1 MQSVRFILFTSAT
14 IGLLLLLR
22 FSALY
27 AGVILP
33 LPPNGQVTDAGLV
46 KLADATQ
53 PALAVLG
60 NTLYA
65 TWLDEREGY
74 DQPDVYFAQS
84 TDGGVTWSANTR
96 VSERPYDDWSNDPVI
111 AVQPNGVIW
120 VAWYLFYTT
129 DSEKVND
136 VRLARSTDGGQTWER
151 FTVVNG
157 VPDNEDLWR
166 PAIAADES
174 NVYLLYRLWGE
185 VGGVQGYDIK
195 LKVID
200 AQSVTITTTAVSDVP
215 VAGRITGGLL
225 DDGPATTL
233 IQRNGLLCAAWEDR
247 RSTFA
252 IYSACSTD
260 RGASFSAN
268 VPVSGANAVYP
279 VLALAPD
286 GTLYGSYTASGDA
299 RRNISLRASTNNGVT
314 WGEAT
319 VVTNVASPFK
329 VGDWALT
336 VDANGQLLLGWI
348 NDGSSAGDVI
358 LSTSVDRGQN
368 FSSVQMEDGQ
378 GQFPTVSDPA
388 RLKLVTS
395 GADLNTKAHLIW
407 QDDRNVHDEIWSATA
422 LLDGVAPNA
431 PAALQAQAD
440 DHSIVLTWQPAT
452 DAGGISG
459 YRVYRATTAAGPFSE
474 ITFLLQGST
483 SYRDV
488 ELPPG
493 ATFFYQVAAV
503 DKTGNTGPVS
513 ASASATAQGG
523 SGLAVTGL
531 IAYQSGADSKVR
543 NLADNAERT
552 IANVRGPQWSL
563 DGQRLYVTNNGAIL
577 WQPPNG
583 GQLTTFAGPFDGGI
597 EFDVASDNSAFAV
610 IGIRQF
616 AAPGA
621 PGFLCTVTEPRYFE
635 RAGQEKY
642 VGTNALALDITVAAN
657 GRWIA
662 YRYTGFCNV
671 AAYGLVTPANLCLVK
686 TTTGEERCVEG
697 LDATDP
703 DFAPAGSSIVFAA
716 PISGQAE
723 IWKAVVQEDGTL
735 TNYTQLTRGP
745 ADQPSRDPAFSSDG
759 NWVVFARDTD
769 PGVGE
774 AFRLFVVRNDGQG
787 LRPLELPGTDP
798 TWLGGG
804 SAPSLPDL
812 PNKTY
817 LPMVQRR

>member
-1 MQSVRFILFTSAT
+1 MQSVRFYLFRSAT
-14 IGLLLLLR
+14 IGLLLLVR
-22 FSALY
+22 CSSLY

-33 LPPNGQVTDAGLV
+33 LPPNSQVTDAGLV

-53 PALAVLG
+53 PALAALG
-60 NTLYA
+60 TTLYA

-96 VSERPYDDWSNDPVI
+96 VSERPYDDWSDDPVI

-120 VAWYLFYTT
+120 VAWYLFYTA

-136 VRLARSTDGGQTWER
+136 VRLARSTDGGQSWER

-157 VPDNEDLWR
+157 VADNEDLWR
-166 PAIAADES
+166 PAIAVDES
-174 NVYLLYRLWGE
+174 NVYVLYRLWGE
-185 VGGVQGYDIK
+185 VGGVQGYEIK
-195 LKVID
+195 LKVVD
-200 AQSVTITTTAVSDVP
+200 AQSVNVTTTAVSDAP
-215 VAGRITGGLL
+215 VAGRIGNSLL
-225 DDGPATTL
+225 DGGPATTL

-252 IYSACSTD
+252 IYSACSTN

-268 VPVSGANAVYP
+268 APVSGANAVYP

-329 VGDWALT
+329 VGDWALA

-358 LSTSVDRGQN
+358 LSTSVDRGRN
-368 FSSVQMEDGQ
+368 FSRVQMEDGQ
-378 GQFPTVSDPA
+378 GQYPTVADPA
-388 RLKLVTS
+388 RIKLVAS
-395 GADLNTKAHLIW
+395 GADRNTKAHLIW
-407 QDDRNVHDEIWSATA
+407 QDDRNVHNEIWSATA
-422 LLDGVAPNA
+422 PLDGIAPSA
-431 PAALQAQAD
+431 PTALQAQAD
-440 DHSIVLTWQPAT
+440 DHSILLTWQPAT

-459 YRVYRATTAAGPFSE
+459 YRVYRATVADGPFSE
-474 ITFLLQGST
+474 ITPLLQHSS

-493 ATFFYQVAAV
+493 ATFFYSVAAV
-503 DKTGNTGPVS
+503 DNAGNTGPLS

-543 NLADNAERT
+543 NLTDSAERT
-552 IANVRGPQWSL
+552 IANVRGPQWSP
-563 DGQRLYVTNNGAIL
+563 DGQRLYVTSNGAIL

-583 GQLTTFAGPFDGGI
+583 GQFTTFAGPFDSAI
-597 EFDVASDNSAFAV
+597 EFDVATDNTAFAV
-610 IGIRQF
+610 ISLRQF
-616 AAPGA
+616 GA
-621 PGFLCTVTEPRYFE
+621 PGVPGGLCTVTEPRYFE

-642 VGTNALALDITVAAN
+642 VGTNALALDITVAADR
-657 GRWIA
+657 RWIA

-671 AAYGLVTPANLCLVK
+671 AAYGQVTPANLCLVK
-686 TTTGEERCVEG
+686 TANGQERCVER
-697 LDATDP
+697 LDATAP
-703 DFAPAGSSIVFAA
+703 DFAPSGSGIVFAA
-716 PISGQAE
+716 PITGQAE
-723 IWKAVVQEDGTL
+723 IWRATVQADGTL
-735 TNYTQLTRGP
+735 IDYTQLTRGP
-745 ADQPSRDPAFSSDG
+745 VNQPARDPAYSSDG
-759 NWVVFARDTD
+759 NWVVFARDVD
-769 PGVGE
+769 PSAAE

-787 LRPLELPGTDP
+787 LRPLDLPGTEP

-804 SAPSLPDL
+804 NAPPLPTL
-812 PNKTY
+812 PNKSY
-817 LPMVQRR
+817 LPLIQR